1 MPLRNG
7 PHGYGAVTQ
16 TLHWAT
22 VLALVAQVVVGY
34 TMDADDSG
42 HGRGRGRGRSGESG
56 RGRGGDREDDGLGVL
71 DGSFDLVDLHVL
83 LGIAIIALALAR
95 IVWRST
101 TPLPPWDERLTDR
114 ERRLV
119 TATERLLLVLL
130 VVVPAT
136 GIALVLGDDD
146 LLPLHVAGHVAL
158 YAAVALHVAVVVPRR
173 LVGRMLPGGRRS
185 AQAPAGPV

>member
-7 PHGYGAVTQ
+7 SHGYGAVTK

-34 TMDADDSG
+34 SMDADDSG

-56 RGRGGDREDDGLGVL
+56 RGRGRGGDDDEGLGVL
-71 DGSFDLVDLHVL
+71 DGGFDLVDLHVL
-83 LGIAIIALALAR
+83 LGVAIIVLAIAR
-95 IVWRST
+95 ILWRST
-101 TPLPPWDERLTDR
+101 TPLPPWDERLGAG

-119 TATERLLLVLL
+119 TLTERALLLLL
-130 VVVPAT
+130 LVVPAT

-146 LLPLHVAGHVAL
+146 LLPLHVAGHIAL
-158 YAAVALHVAVVVPRR
+158 YAAVALHVAVVVRRR
-173 LVGRMLPGGRRS
+173 LVGRMLPGAS
-185 AQAPAGPV
+185 TEPASTTSV

>member
-7 PHGYGAVTQ
+7 PHGYGAVTK
-16 TLHWAT
+16 TLHWLT

-34 TMDADDSG
+34 AMDGDGSG

-56 RGRGGDREDDGLGVL
+56 RGRGRGGDDEFSLFDGP
-71 DGSFDLVDLHVL
+71 FDLVDLHVV
-83 LGIAIIALALAR
+83 LGLAIIALALTR
-95 IVWRST
+95 LVWRRT
-101 TPLPPWDERLTDR
+101 TPLPPWSARLNARD
-114 ERRLV
+114 RRLV
-119 TATERLLLVLL
+119 SATEKVLLALL

-158 YAAVALHVAVVVPRR
+158 YATVALHVGVVVRRR
-173 LVGRMLPGGRRS
+173 LVGRMLPDQPRGG
-185 AQAPAGPV
+185 PA